1 MLHDCTIARWRST
14 VPWPPSFQS
23 LNVAVPRWNS
33 PVHWVRSAGVSE
45 PSWSAAAATRTL
57 KTAAVLTAQVLVEQP
72 LETALADH
80 FTAPVATLPELVF
93 VRLADVPE
101 QVRGKAARRVH
112 ALRLDLRDYAREL
125 EPPLLHLRDILER
138 EPAAH
143 TDGRERVGLHARDR
157 VLELLVGDAQQRGDA
172 AQHRVTTRR
181 VARQLAGNQRE
192 RERRAV
198 VDERHTVA
206 VEEDAARRRD
216 RADADPVSV
225 RGVEEAPAL
234 EHLEVPELP
243 DNDDKRRRNGEP
255 DAHDTSLRGV
265 GTPDHPAAAEDTA
278 HRRGLTTRGRAAT
291 GTTRGPSRARR
302 PGSRC
307 RAPAGG
313 RRRASRRRTR
323 PGSGRPSAA
332 RTGRGPRRP

>member
-33 PVHWVRSAGVSE
+33 PAHWVRSAGVSE
-45 PSWSAAAATRTL
+45 PSWSAAAATRIL
-57 KTAAVLTAQVLVEQP
+57 KMEAGAYWLWTARFSSGKCGSWTRRSHALRSIVPVKRSISKAGVLTAQVLVEQP

-80 FTAPVATLPELVF
+80 LTAPVAALPELVF

-198 VDERHTVA
+198 EI
-206 VEEDAARRRD
+206 
-216 RADADPVSV
+216 
-225 RGVEEAPAL
+225 
-234 EHLEVPELP
+234 
-243 DNDDKRRRNGEP
+243 
-255 DAHDTSLRGV
+255 
-265 GTPDHPAAAEDTA
+265 
-278 HRRGLTTRGRAAT
+278 GRA
-291 GTTRGPSRARR
+291 S
-302 PGSRC
+302 C
-307 RAPAGG
+307 
-313 RRRASRRRTR
+313 
-323 PGSGRPSAA
+323 
-332 RTGRGPRRP
+332 